1 MKHYKWYGYISRNSS
16 DYYNHTLDSSM
27 NDWVN
32 TIATP
37 GNISILTSISWETR
51 NSSGIKEL
59 YFVRWG
65 ASEKNTTPLYY
76 NPENG
81 HITQYVGGPQF
92 SSGSL
97 YCMYSQLDNNQ
108 WDWVQWRPC
117 NDTIDSKS
125 KESPTYWN
133 VNWETSEG
141 GLISDYQGN
150 FLRVTTRG
158 SNWGVVYT
166 AKPDFVMTDT
176 THSPTSLFAVDK
188 SLLDWTRYTAFN
200 LGKTGLYCP
209 ASGNQKNTLYKKP
222 VRTLP
227 PNFQLTEAWI
237 KRLYNIANT
246 NLDLTTFHGAC
257 GTCMLHSLQMLAE
270 LQEYYSQ
277 GPLLNGGYFFDT
289 APNTDPFISFER
301 RYPLLDKLL
310 TNVIQLLGPD
320 EATLRMLA
328 IVSTVTILP
337 RYNWSPSS
345 ELTTRAEIRSH
356 LRSLINSTFGSIWLV
371 YMILRHPD
379 GTNTGHAV
387 PILNTSK
394 GMVVIPTNTGL
405 TFNQFKKFLEPTL
418 SPDQVI
424 RNLEERS
431 ESTLTELV
439 TTMQLGQVYQ
449 NPLDTMISNRDCT
462 GEGEDRRGTGQYP
475 ISASVNQCTTTGGRC
490 TL

>member
-1 MKHYKWYGYISRNSS
+1 M
-16 DYYNHTLDSSM
+16 
-27 NDWVN
+27 
-32 TIATP
+32 
-37 GNISILTSISWETR
+37 
-51 NSSGIKEL
+51 
-59 YFVRWG
+59 
-65 ASEKNTTPLYY
+65 
-76 NPENG
+76 
-81 HITQYVGGPQF
+81 
-92 SSGSL
+92 
-97 YCMYSQLDNNQ
+97 
-108 WDWVQWRPC
+108 
-117 NDTIDSKS
+117 
-125 KESPTYWN
+125 
-133 VNWETSEG
+133 
-141 GLISDYQGN
+141 
-150 FLRVTTRG
+150 
-158 SNWGVVYT
+158 
-166 AKPDFVMTDT
+166 
-176 THSPTSLFAVDK
+176 
-188 SLLDWTRYTAFN
+188 
-200 LGKTGLYCP
+200 
-209 ASGNQKNTLYKKP
+209 
-222 VRTLP
+222 
-227 PNFQLTEAWI
+227 
-237 KRLYNIANT
+237 
-246 NLDLTTFHGAC
+246 
-257 GTCMLHSLQMLAE
+257 
-270 LQEYYSQ
+270 
-277 GPLLNGGYFFDT
+277 
-289 APNTDPFISFER
+289 
-301 RYPLLDKLL
+301 DKLL

-328 IVSTVTILP
+328 IVSTVTMLP

-345 ELTTRAEIRSH
+345 ELTTRTEIRSH

-475 ISASVNQCTTTGGRC
+475 ISTSVNQCTTTGGRC